1 MQNEHDAELRAL
13 ERRLKTT
20 AGPPAAQWARLRR
33 ALAQRASEE
42 GLVDVAFERHASPLG
57 SLLLGATS
65 EGLVRVGLPSEGEE
79 AVLDELARRIS
90 PRVLGAAR
98 LPLTEARRELD
109 EYFAGRRR
117 SFDVPLDWRLATG
130 FRRAVLRAAAR
141 IPYGRTASYGA
152 LSAEAGSP
160 AAFRAAGTALAHNPL
175 PILVPCHRVLP
186 AGGGLGGY
194 RGGAAAKAQL
204 LALEGADV

>member
-1 MQNEHDAELRAL
+1 MHDQHDAELLAL
-13 ERRLKTT
+13 ERRLKQGT
-20 AGPPAAQWARLRR
+20 APGADTWGRLRH
-33 ALAQRASEE
+33 ALAAEASAA

-57 SLLLGATS
+57 TLLLGATA

-90 PRVLGAAR
+90 PRVLCAAR
-98 LPLTEARRELD
+98 EPVTRARRELD

-117 SFDVPLDWRLATG
+117 TFDVALDWRLVAG
-130 FRRAVLRAAAR
+130 FRRGVLRAAAR
-141 IPYGRTASYGA
+141 IPYGETASYRELA
-152 LSAEAGSP
+152 AQAGSP
-160 AAFRAAGTALAHNPL
+160 GAFRAAGTALAQNPL

-194 RGGAAAKAQL
+194 RGGAAAKAEL
-204 LALEGADV
+204 LALEGAL